1 LANDGGEHGVG
12 EGEEGRNCIEEF
24 SRNCRGVKQLLEPG
38 RLAEFRA
45 NVAALNNQAI
55 FEIPEIFGKLLG

>member
-1 LANDGGEHGVG
+1 VKEKKVG
-12 EGEEGRNCIEEF
+12 IVLRNFREIVG
-24 SRNCRGVKQLLEPG
+24 GVKQLLEPG
-38 RLAEFRA
+38 RLAEFRT